1 MHIKEGLKKTIADIK
16 EQNYQYGIDYK
27 LDAECDRIITKWN
40 KINRISV
47 KHSLQFVDY
56 INKHSLKDRINYY
69 INRSKMNL
77 FLYKYL
83 IFYDEQT

>member
-27 LDAECDRIITKWN
+27 FDAECDRIITKWN

-56 INKHSLKDRINYY
+56 INKHSLKDRITYY
-69 INRSKMNL
+69 INLSKMNL